1 LEISRLE
8 EGLLIMLHL
17 LVIMAI
23 IAKFQEELLLMLNR
37 LVETGRNYGMEIS
50 IDKSQ
55 VMRVSRSNELLW
67 IKVAIEK

>member
-1 LEISRLE
+1 LE